1 MFSQDILK
9 SIIQLKP
16 VIHTPDI
23 YIRMVEKTDNEAIFE
38 YASDPI
44 VSKYHSW
51 DPHQSLQDTHGFLSR
66 YIEFLNKFQKLEFG
80 IILKENDTLIGM
92 CGFHDFSFTHSR
104 CEIRYVLSAKYREK
118 DLLTE
123 SVEALIEF
131 GFTRMELNR
140 IEARTRIEDIASQ
153 RVLKNV
159 GMNEEGLLRE
169 QMFIKGQFTDFKLYS
184 KLKREHHR
192 PKYN

>member
-9 SIIQLKP
+9 SVIQSKP
-16 VIHTPDI
+16 VIHTPDV

-38 YASDPI
+38 YASDPD

-66 YIEFLNKFQKLEFG
+66 YSEFLKKLQKLEFG
-80 IILKENDTLIGM
+80 IILKEKDTFIGM
-92 CGFHDFSFTHSR
+92 CGFHDFSFDHSR
-104 CEIRYVLSAKYREK
+104 CEIRYVLSAKYRER

-123 SVEALIEF
+123 SVSALIDF
-131 GFTRMELNR
+131 GFAKMDLNR
-140 IEARTRIEDIASQ
+140 IEAKTRIEDIASQ

-159 GMNEEGLLRE
+159 GMIEEGLIRE
-169 QMFIKGQFTDFKLYS
+169 RMFLKGHFTDFKLYS
-184 KLKREHHR
+184 ILKREHHR